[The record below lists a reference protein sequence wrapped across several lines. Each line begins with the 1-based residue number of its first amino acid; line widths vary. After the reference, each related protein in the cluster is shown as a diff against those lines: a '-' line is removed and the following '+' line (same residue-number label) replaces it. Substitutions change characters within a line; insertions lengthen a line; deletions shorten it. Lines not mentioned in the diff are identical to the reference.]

1 MPTRSHM
8 RFVVAID
15 GPAAAGKGTIAKTVS
30 DRFGFAYLDTG
41 LLYRAV
47 GARTLLGEEPIKA
60 AEQLDQEELNASNL
74 RSAEVANAA
83 SKVASIHEVRA
94 TLFDFQRRFAQ
105 RAGGSVLDGRDIGT
119 AICPDADLK
128 LFITA
133 APEVRAKRRLE
144 ELHENGVT
152 IDYKTVLAEVK
163 ARDARDMSRQ
173 DAPLIAARDAKVIDT
188 SDLTIYQSTKRA
200 VTLIQAALKN
210 IDQ

>member
-1 MPTRSHM
+1 M

-30 DRFGFAYLDTG
+30 DHFGFAYLDTG

-94 TLFDFQRRFAQ
+94 ALFDFQRRFAQ

-133 APEVRAKRRLE
+133 TPGVRAKRRLE
-144 ELHENGVT
+144 ELHGNGVR
-152 IDYKTVLAEVK
+152 IDYETVLADIK

-173 DAPLIAARDAKVIDT
+173 DAPLIAAQDAKVIDT
-188 SDLTIYQSTKRA
+188 SALTIDQATERA
-200 VTLIQAALKN
+200 VALIEEAHNN
-210 IDQ
+210 IEQ

>member
-1 MPTRSHM
+1 MPTRSDM
-8 RFVVAID
+8 RFIVAID

-30 DRFGFAYLDTG
+30 DHFGFAYLDTG

-47 GARTLLGEEPIKA
+47 AARTLLGDEPIKA
-60 AEQLDQEELNASNL
+60 AEQLDPEALNDPSL
-74 RSAEVANAA
+74 RRTEVANEA
-83 SKVASIHEVRA
+83 SRVASIREVRA

-133 APEVRAKRRLE
+133 APKVRAKRRFE
-144 ELHENGVT
+144 ELRENGLT
-152 IDYKTVLAEVK
+152 IDYETVLADVE
-163 ARDARDMSRQ
+163 ARDARDMSRP

-200 VTLIQAALKN
+200 ITLIEAALKD

>member
-1 MPTRSHM
+1 M
-8 RFVVAID
+8 
-15 GPAAAGKGTIAKTVS
+15 
-30 DRFGFAYLDTG
+30 
-41 LLYRAV
+41 
-47 GARTLLGEEPIKA
+47 A

-133 APEVRAKRRLE
+133 APGVRAKRRLQ
-144 ELHENGVT
+144 ELRENGVS
-152 IDYKTVLAEVK
+152 IDYETVLADLK
-163 ARDARDMSRQ
+163 ARDARDISRQ
-173 DAPLIAARDAKVIDT
+173 NAPLIAAQDAKVIDT
-188 SDLTIYQSTKRA
+188 SDLTIGQATERA
-200 VTLIQAALKN
+200 VALVEAALSN
-210 IDQ
+210 IEQ

>member
-1 MPTRSHM
+1 M

-30 DRFGFAYLDTG
+30 DHFGFAYLDTG

-133 APEVRAKRRLE
+133 TPGVRAKRRLE
-144 ELHENGVT
+144 ELHGNGVS
-152 IDYKTVLAEVK
+152 IDYETVLADIK

-173 DAPLIAARDAKVIDT
+173 DAPLIAAQDAKVIDT
-188 SDLTIYQSTKRA
+188 SALTIDQATERA
-200 VTLIQAALKN
+200 VALIEEAHNN
-210 IDQ
+210 IEQ

>member
-1 MPTRSHM
+1 M

-30 DRFGFAYLDTG
+30 DHFGFAYLDTG

-94 TLFDFQRRFAQ
+94 ALFNFQRRFAQ

-133 APEVRAKRRLE
+133 TPGVRAKRRLE
-144 ELHENGVT
+144 ELHGNGVS
-152 IDYKTVLAEVK
+152 IDYETVLADIK

-173 DAPLIAARDAKVIDT
+173 DAPLIAAQDAKVIDT
-188 SDLTIYQSTKRA
+188 SALTIDQAIERA
-200 VTLIQAALKN
+200 VALIEEAHNN
-210 IDQ
+210 IEQ

>member
-1 MPTRSHM
+1 MPTRSDM
-8 RFVVAID
+8 RFIVAID

-30 DRFGFAYLDTG
+30 DHFGFAYLDTG

-47 GARTLLGEEPIKA
+47 GARTLLGDEAIKA
-60 AEQLDQEELNASNL
+60 AEQLDPEVLNDSNL
-74 RSAEVANAA
+74 RSTEVAKAA
-83 SKVASIHEVRA
+83 SRVASISEVRA

-133 APEVRAKRRLE
+133 APEVRANRRFE
-144 ELHENGVT
+144 ELRENGVAT
-152 IDYKTVLAEVK
+152 DYETVLADVK

-173 DAPLIAARDAKVIDT
+173 DAPLIAAPDAEVIDT
-188 SDLTIYQSTKRA
+188 SNLTIFQSTERA
-200 VTLIQAALKN
+200 VTLIEAALKR
-210 IDQ
+210 I

>member
-1 MPTRSHM
+1 MQTRSDR

-30 DRFGFAYLDTG
+30 DHFGFNYLDTG

-47 GARTLLGEEPIKA
+47 GARTLLGDDPVNA
-60 AEQLDQEELNASNL
+60 AEQLDPEELNDSNL

-83 SKVASIHEVRA
+83 SRVASIHEVRA
-94 TLFDFQRRFAQ
+94 ILFDFQRRFAE
-105 RAGGSVLDGRDIGT
+105 RAGGAVLDGRDIGT

-133 APEVRAKRRLE
+133 TPEVRAKRRLE
-144 ELHENGVT
+144 ELLENGVT
-152 IDYKTVLAEVK
+152 IDYETVLADVK
-163 ARDARDMSRQ
+163 ARDARDMSRK
-173 DAPLIAARDAKVIDT
+173 DAPLIAAQDAKVIDT
-188 SDLTIYQSTKRA
+188 SDLTIDQSTEHA
-200 VTLIQAALKN
+200 VTLTQAALRD

>member
-1 MPTRSHM
+1 MLHLQQPE
-8 RFVVAID
+8 ICLKL
-15 GPAAAGKGTIAKTVS
+15 AACYDNSCA
-30 DRFGFAYLDTG
+30 D
-41 LLYRAV
+41 
-47 GARTLLGEEPIKA
+47 
-60 AEQLDQEELNASNL
+60 
-74 RSAEVANAA
+74 ANAA
-83 SKVASIHEVRA
+83 SRVASIREVRA

-133 APEVRAKRRLE
+133 SPEVRAKRRFE
-144 ELHENGVT
+144 ELRENGLN
-152 IDYKTVLAEVK
+152 IDYETVLADVM

-188 SDLTIYQSTKRA
+188 SDLTIYQSTERA
-200 VTLIQAALKN
+200 MTLIEAALKD

>member
-1 MPTRSHM
+1 MPTRSDM

-47 GARTLLGEEPIKA
+47 GARTLLGEEPIMA

-133 APEVRAKRRLE
+133 APGVRAKRRLQ
-144 ELHENGVT
+144 ELRENGVS
-152 IDYKTVLAEVK
+152 IDYETVLADLK
-163 ARDARDMSRQ
+163 ARDARDISRQ
-173 DAPLIAARDAKVIDT
+173 NAPLIAAQDAKVIDT
-188 SDLTIYQSTKRA
+188 SALTIDQATERA
-200 VTLIQAALKN
+200 MTLIEAALNN
-210 IDQ
+210 IEQ

>member
-1 MPTRSHM
+1 MPSRSNM

-94 TLFDFQRRFAQ
+94 ALFDFQRRFAQ

-133 APEVRAKRRLE
+133 TPGVRAKRRLE
-144 ELHENGVT
+144 ELHGNGVS
-152 IDYKTVLAEVK
+152 IDYETVLADIK

-173 DAPLIAARDAKVIDT
+173 DAPLIAAQDAKVIDT
-188 SDLTIYQSTKRA
+188 SALTIDQATERA
-200 VTLIQAALKN
+200 VALIEEAHNN
-210 IDQ
+210 IEQ

>member
-1 MPTRSHM
+1 MPSRSNM

-47 GARTLLGEEPIKA
+47 GAKTLLGEEPVTA
-60 AEQLDQEELNASNL
+60 AEQLDPEALNDSNL
-74 RSAEVANAA
+74 RSAEVAIAA
-83 SKVASIHEVRA
+83 SRVASIHEVRA
-94 TLFDFQRRFAQ
+94 ILFDFQRRFAQ

-119 AICPDADLK
+119 TICPDADLK

-133 APEVRAKRRLE
+133 APEIRAKRRLE
-144 ELHENGVT
+144 ELRENGVT
-152 IDYKTVLAEVK
+152 INYETVLADLK

-173 DAPLIAARDAKVIDT
+173 DAPLIAAQDAEVIDT
-188 SDLTIYQSTKRA
+188 SDLTITKSTERA
-200 VTLIQAALKN
+200 VTLIEAALN
-210 IDQ
+210 LIDQ

>member
-1 MPTRSHM
+1 MPTRPKM

-15 GPAAAGKGTIAKTVS
+15 GPAAAGKGTIAKIVS

-47 GARTLLGEEPIKA
+47 GARTLLGDEPVRA
-60 AEQLDQEELNASNL
+60 AEQLNPEALNDSNL

-83 SKVASIHEVRA
+83 SRVASIHEVRA
-94 TLFDFQRRFAQ
+94 ILFDFQRRFAE

-133 APEVRAKRRLE
+133 TPEVRAKRRLE
-144 ELHENGVT
+144 ELRENGLT
-152 IDYKTVLAEVK
+152 IDYETVLADVK
-163 ARDARDMSRQ
+163 ARDARDMSRK
-173 DAPLIAARDAKVIDT
+173 DAPLIAAQDAKVIDT
-188 SDLTIYQSTKRA
+188 SDLTIDQSTERA
-200 VTLIQAALKN
+200 VTLIQAALSD

>member
-1 MPTRSHM
+1 M

-94 TLFDFQRRFAQ
+94 TLFNFQRRFAQ

-133 APEVRAKRRLE
+133 TPGVRAKRRLE
-144 ELHENGVT
+144 ELHGNGVR
-152 IDYKTVLAEVK
+152 IDYETVLADIK

-173 DAPLIAARDAKVIDT
+173 DAPLIAAQDAKVIDT
-188 SDLTIYQSTKRA
+188 SALTIDQATERA
-200 VTLIQAALKN
+200 VALIEEAHNN
-210 IDQ
+210 IEQ

>member
-1 MPTRSHM
+1 M

-47 GARTLLGEEPIKA
+47 GAKTLLGEEPVTA
-60 AEQLDQEELNASNL
+60 AEHLDPEALNDSNL
-74 RSAEVANAA
+74 RSAEVARAA
-83 SKVASIHEVRA
+83 SRVASIHEVRA
-94 TLFDFQRRFAQ
+94 ILFDFQRRFAQ

-119 AICPDADLK
+119 TICPDADLK

-133 APEVRAKRRLE
+133 APEIRAKRRLE
-144 ELHENGVT
+144 ELRENGVT
-152 IDYKTVLAEVK
+152 INYETVLADLK

-173 DAPLIAARDAKVIDT
+173 DAPLIAAQDAEVIDT
-188 SDLTIYQSTKRA
+188 SDLTITKSTERA
-200 VTLIQAALKN
+200 VTLIEAALN
-210 IDQ
+210 LIDQ

>member
-1 MPTRSHM
+1 M

-30 DRFGFAYLDTG
+30 DHFGFAYLDTG

-94 TLFDFQRRFAQ
+94 ALFDFQRRFAQ

-133 APEVRAKRRLE
+133 TPGVRAKRRLE
-144 ELHENGVT
+144 ELHGNGVS
-152 IDYKTVLAEVK
+152 IDYETVLADIK

-173 DAPLIAARDAKVIDT
+173 DAPLIAAQDAKVIDT
-188 SDLTIYQSTKRA
+188 SALTIDQATERA
-200 VTLIQAALKN
+200 VALIEEAHNN
-210 IDQ
+210 IEQ

>member
-1 MPTRSHM
+1 M

-94 TLFDFQRRFAQ
+94 ALFDFQRRFAQ

-133 APEVRAKRRLE
+133 TPGVRAKRRLE
-144 ELHENGVT
+144 ELHGNGVS
-152 IDYKTVLAEVK
+152 IDYETVLADIK

-173 DAPLIAARDAKVIDT
+173 DAPLIAAQDAKVIDT
-188 SDLTIYQSTKRA
+188 SALTIDQATERA
-200 VTLIQAALKN
+200 VALIEEAHNN
-210 IDQ
+210 IEQ